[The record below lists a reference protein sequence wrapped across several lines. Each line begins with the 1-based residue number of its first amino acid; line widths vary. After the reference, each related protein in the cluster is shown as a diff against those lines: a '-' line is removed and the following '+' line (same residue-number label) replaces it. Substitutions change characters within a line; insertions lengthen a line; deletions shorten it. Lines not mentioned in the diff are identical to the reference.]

1 MSIFLSIAEPR
12 RHGGNQYFKALKEEM
27 LLSQTGK
34 LFVTLSS
41 CLRASVVQQS
51 KGKRSAAVPYA
62 NEYPHAK
69 EAKIVQAKSAKNY
82 STRPLLEL

>member
-1 MSIFLSIAEPR
+1 MHFHDFGINAQVIGRDEFTTETR

-51 KGKRSAAVPYA
+51 KGKCSAGVPY
-62 NEYPHAK
+62 E
-69 EAKIVQAKSAKNY
+69 
-82 STRPLLEL
+82 